1 MLNKRKLWG
10 IENMYTQMKTEESAL
25 TSFQNLNDGVGAEY
39 KNSERRLKGL
49 PKLAEMLVTLV

>member
-25 TSFQNLNDGVGAEY
+25 TSFQNLNDGVGAGT
-39 KNSERRLKGL
+39 K
-49 PKLAEMLVTLV
+49 TLREG